1 MAYKS
6 MASQPAISGSD
17 LSTLIIRHLT
27 SIGVESSPA
36 INTNRIFHGCDEADI
51 SIERRGSSWKTI
63 ELKCEKNERWNYTFR
78 NKLSDIKSNGF
89 LSGKTKLGKKQKTI
103 KKKTVFILAEDK
115 SKGEKITKSDLILSS
130 EKNFLTRD
138 AFEKMTPILGKL
150 LKRSLKKGA
159 ILKKNHLQPD
169 WLVYKNQKIT
179 IENSIGEIKVTME
192 GIALKNGA
200 KGDRILVRNISSNK
214 KIEGFVNGDKKVTI
228 FRKIY

>member
-1 MAYKS
+1 MEIYISTEDELNFKSVIFLSSIIPFMAYKS

-89 LSGKTKLGKKQKTI
+89 LKI
-103 KKKTVFILAEDK
+103 KYVNKP
-115 SKGEKITKSDLILSS
+115 S
-130 EKNFLTRD
+130 
-138 AFEKMTPILGKL
+138 
-150 LKRSLKKGA
+150 
-159 ILKKNHLQPD
+159 
-169 WLVYKNQKIT
+169 
-179 IENSIGEIKVTME
+179 
-192 GIALKNGA
+192 A
-200 KGDRILVRNISSNK
+200 KG
-214 KIEGFVNGDKKVTI
+214 
-228 FRKIY
+228 